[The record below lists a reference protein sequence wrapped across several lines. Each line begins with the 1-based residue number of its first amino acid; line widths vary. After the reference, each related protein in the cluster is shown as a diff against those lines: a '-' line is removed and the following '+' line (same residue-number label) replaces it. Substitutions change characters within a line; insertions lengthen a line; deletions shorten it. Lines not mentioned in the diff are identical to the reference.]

1 LITEVPQ
8 RASTRQI
15 TKHVS
20 ARNERKAPC
29 PDGME
34 HQEAAMNIAITFRQM
49 DSTDAMKGYAH
60 EKVGRLQKFLR
71 EPMKGQ
77 VKLSCQSRQH
87 SAEVEIHAGARHYH
101 AHETSEDMYASI
113 DKVIDKLERQIR
125 STKASQKG
133 KERTSQRLINDE
145 SGED

>member
-1 LITEVPQ
+1 M
-8 RASTRQI
+8 
-15 TKHVS
+15 K
-20 ARNERKAPC
+20 
-29 PDGME
+29 